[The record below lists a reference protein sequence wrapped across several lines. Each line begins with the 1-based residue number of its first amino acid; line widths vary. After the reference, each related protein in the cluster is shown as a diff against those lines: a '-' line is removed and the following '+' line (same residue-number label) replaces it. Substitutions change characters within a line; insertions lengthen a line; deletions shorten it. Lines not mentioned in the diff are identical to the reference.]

1 MANWTSDSARDTYN
15 IRGWSGGYFD
25 VGDDGNLYAFP
36 GRHRTHR
43 GVSLHELARELAGRD
58 LRLPV
63 LVRFSDIL
71 HDRVDLLCNAFAQA
85 MNEVGYT
92 APYTPVYPIKVNQQ
106 RSVVA
111 EILGHGRKRVG
122 LEAGSKPE
130 LMAVLSLSDAD
141 GGVIVC
147 NGYKDREF
155 IRLALIGRR
164 LGHRV
169 YIVIERLAELELV
182 IEEARRLAIDPLL
195 GVRVRLSSLGAGNWQ
210 NTGGEKSKF
219 GLTAAQVLRAVERL
233 REAGMLDTLKLMH
246 FHMGSQIPNIRD
258 IQQGLNEAVRNFA
271 ELHRLG
277 AGIDVVNVGGGL
289 GIDYEGTGSR
299 NYCSVNYTIQEYA
312 SNIVRHWL
320 EVCEREGLRHPM
332 IVTEAGRAMTAHHAV
347 LITNV
352 IDVERVPA
360 VASIAPPASDAP
372 AALMHLWDNYQQLTQ
387 RSVTESYHDAA
398 HWLNQA
404 QALYTA
410 DVIGLAQ
417 RAYAEAV
424 YFATCTRL
432 QAMLDPRAQAHRE
445 IHDELTNKLADKYF
459 CNLSVF
465 QSIPDV
471 WAINQVFPVVPLH
484 RLNERP
490 DRRGVIVD
498 MTCDSDG
505 RIDQYVDRDGV
516 GSTLALHGVNG
527 NEPYLIGIFLV
538 GAYQEIL
545 GDMHNL
551 FGDTDSVHVRM
562 TGTSGHELHELAQ
575 GDTVRS
581 VLDYVHHDSDHLMEE
596 LRRKI
601 RDAQLTDA
609 ERRRYV
615 ATLEEGLSGYTYLE
629 DA

>member
-1 MANWTSDSARDTYN
+1 MGNWTIDAARDMYN

-25 VGDDGNLYAFP
+25 VGNDGKLRATP
-36 GRHRTHR
+36 GQHVEHP
-43 GVSLHELARELAGRD
+43 GVSLPDLAAELIRKD

-85 MNEVGYT
+85 MQETGYA

-111 EILGHGRKRVG
+111 EILGHGKGRVG

-141 GGVIVC
+141 GGVIIC

-155 IRLALIGRR
+155 IRLALIGQQ

-182 IEEARRLAIDPLL
+182 IEDARAMSITPLL

-219 GLTAAQVLRAVERL
+219 GLTAAQVLRAVKRL
-233 REAGMLDTLKLMH
+233 RETAMLETLKLMH

-258 IQQGLNEAVRNFA
+258 IQQGLHEAVRNFA
-271 ELHRLG
+271 ELHKLG
-277 AGIDVVNVGGGL
+277 ARIDVVNVGGGL
-289 GIDYEGTGSR
+289 GIDYEGSGSR
-299 NYCSVNYTIQEYA
+299 NYCSVNYTVREYA
-312 SNIVRHWL
+312 INIVRNWL
-320 EVCEREGLRHPM
+320 DVCDKHGLPHPM
-332 IVTEAGRAMTAHHAV
+332 IITEAGRAMTAHHAV

-352 IDVERVPA
+352 IDVEQVPA
-360 VASIAPPASDAP
+360 IKSVSPPGASDP
-372 AALMHLWDNYQQLTQ
+372 AALAHLWENYRGLTQ
-387 RSVTESYHDAA
+387 RSVIEAYHDAVY
-398 HWLNQA
+398 WLAEA
-404 QALYTA
+404 QSLYTA
-410 DVIGLAQ
+410 GVIGLAQ

-424 YFATCTRL
+424 YFATCIKIR
-432 QAMLDPRAQAHRE
+432 AMLDPRAQAHRD

-459 CNLSVF
+459 FNLSVF

-471 WAINQVFPVVPLH
+471 WAINQVFPVVPLQC
-484 RLNERP
+484 LDEQP
-490 DRRGVIVD
+490 DRRGVVVD

-505 RIDQYVDRDGV
+505 RIDQYVDRDGI
-516 GSTLALHGVNG
+516 GSTLALHSLKDGD
-527 NEPYLIGIFLV
+527 PYLIGIFLV

-551 FGDTDSVHVRM
+551 FGDTDSVHVTM
-562 TGTSGHELHELAQ
+562 TDDGGYELTELMH
-575 GDTVRS
+575 GDTVRA
-581 VLDYVHHDSDHLMEE
+581 VLDYVHHDSDHLLDE

-601 RDAQLTDA
+601 RNAAITETQ
-609 ERRRYV
+609 RRSYI
-615 ATLEEGLSGYTYLE
+615 AALEEGLSGYTYLE
-629 DA
+629 D

>member
-1 MANWTSDSARDTYN
+1 MGNWTIDTARDMYN

-25 VGDDGNLYAFP
+25 VGNDGKLRATP
-36 GRHRTHR
+36 GQHVEHP
-43 GVSLHELARELAGRD
+43 GVSLPNLAAELIRKD

-71 HDRVDLLCNAFAQA
+71 HDRVDLLYNAFAEA
-85 MNEVGYT
+85 MQETGYA

-111 EILGHGRKRVG
+111 EILGHGKGRVG

-141 GGVIVC
+141 GGVIIC

-155 IRLALIGRR
+155 IRLALIGQQ

-182 IEEARRLAIDPLL
+182 IEEARAMSITPLL

-233 REAGMLDTLKLMH
+233 RETAMLETLKLMH

-258 IQQGLNEAVRNFA
+258 IQQGLHEAVR
-271 ELHRLG
+271 
-277 AGIDVVNVGGGL
+277 
-289 GIDYEGTGSR
+289 R
-299 NYCSVNYTIQEYA
+299 NYCSVNYTVQEYA
-312 SNIVRHWL
+312 TNIVRNWL
-320 EVCEREGLRHPM
+320 DVCDKHGLPHPM
-332 IVTEAGRAMTAHHAV
+332 IITEAGRAMTAHHAV

-352 IDVERVPA
+352 IDVEQVPA
-360 VASIAPPASDAP
+360 IVSVSPPGADDP
-372 AALMHLWDNYQQLTQ
+372 AALAHLWGNYSGLTQ
-387 RSVTESYHDAA
+387 RSVIEAYHDAV
-398 HWLNQA
+398 HWLAEA
-404 QALYTA
+404 QSLYTA
-410 DVIGLAQ
+410 GMIGLAQ

-424 YFATCTRL
+424 YFATCIKIR
-432 QAMLDPRAQAHRE
+432 AMLDPRAQAHRE

-459 CNLSVF
+459 FNLSVF

-471 WAINQVFPVVPLH
+471 WAINQVFPVVPLQ
-484 RLNERP
+484 RLDEQP
-490 DRRGVIVD
+490 DRRGVVVD

-505 RIDQYVDRDGV
+505 RIDQYVDRDGI
-516 GSTLALHGVNG
+516 GSTLALHSLKDGD
-527 NEPYLIGIFLV
+527 PYLIGIFLV

-551 FGDTDSVHVRM
+551 FGDTDSVHVTM
-562 TGTSGHELHELAQ
+562 TDDGGYELTELMH

-581 VLDYVHHDSDHLMEE
+581 VLDYVHHDSDHLLDE

-601 RDAQLTDA
+601 RNATITETQ
-609 ERRRYV
+609 RRSYI
-615 ATLEEGLSGYTYLE
+615 AALEEGLSGYTYLE
-629 DA
+629 D